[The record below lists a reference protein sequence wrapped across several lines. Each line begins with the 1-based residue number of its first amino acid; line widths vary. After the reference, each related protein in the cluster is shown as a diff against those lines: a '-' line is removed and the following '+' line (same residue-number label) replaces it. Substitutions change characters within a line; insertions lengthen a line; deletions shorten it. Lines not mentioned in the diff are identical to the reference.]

1 MTVGGQAPLLDT
13 SVAIPEG
20 AVIRET
26 RTHVFNEPGY
36 YLITVTSQAEVI
48 DEPRRAEDRYMPLA
62 NENASQVWLLIATTG
77 GRLDRSYDDSW
88 TRRDR

>member
-1 MTVGGQAPLLDT
+1 MTVGGQALLLDT

-20 AVIRET
+20 AVIRAT

-36 YLITVTSQAEVI
+36 YVITLTSQAEVI
-48 DEPRRAEDRYMPLA
+48 DDPRRADDRYMQLA
-62 NENASQVWLLIATTG
+62 NENASQVWLLIAPTG
-77 GRLDRSYDDSW
+77 GRLDRIYDESK